1 MIQVSGLRFSY
12 RPGTPV
18 VDIESFSVARGER
31 LFLFGPS
38 GSGKTTL
45 LGLLTGVL
53 SPDAGRVEVDG
64 VDIAGLRPRAR
75 DAFRGERIGYLFQ
88 LFNLIPY
95 LSVAENITLPCRLS
109 LRRRERLGG
118 EAMGDAALRLARGL
132 EIDALFHRPV
142 TELSVGQQQRV
153 AAARALM
160 GRPPLV
166 IADEPTSALDTDL
179 REQFIRLLFG
189 QAREAGS
196 TVVFV
201 SHDRSLATLFDRSVS
216 LPTLNRVQ
224 GPRTTSGVGA

>member
-1 MIQVSGLRFSY
+1 MIAVAGLRFGY
-12 RPGTPV
+12 RTGIPV
-18 VDIESFSVARGER
+18 VDIESLAVARGER

-45 LGLLTGVL
+45 LGLLAGVL
-53 SPDAGRVEVDG
+53 APNAGRILIDG
-64 VDIAGLRPRAR
+64 VDLTTLSSRAR
-75 DAFRGERIGYLFQ
+75 DHFRGDRVGYLFQ

-95 LSVAENITLPCRLS
+95 LSVEENITLPCRLNAG
-109 LRRRERLGG
+109 RRERLGG
-118 EAMGDAALRLARGL
+118 ESAAQAAQRLARGL
-132 EIDALFHRPV
+132 EIEHLLGRPV

-153 AAARALM
+153 AAARALI

-179 REQFIRLLFG
+179 REQFVRLLFE

-201 SHDRSLATLFDRSVS
+201 SHDRSLQGLFDRAVS
-216 LPTLNRVQ
+216 LRDINRVVSAQ
-224 GPRTTSGVGA
+224 AAGQPA